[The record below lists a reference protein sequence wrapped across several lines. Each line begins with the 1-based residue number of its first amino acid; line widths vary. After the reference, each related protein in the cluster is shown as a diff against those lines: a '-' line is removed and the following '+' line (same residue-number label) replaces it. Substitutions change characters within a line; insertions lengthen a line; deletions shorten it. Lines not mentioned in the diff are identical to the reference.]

1 MKCVILAGG
10 RGDRLWPLSR
20 KNFPK
25 QFIQIQ
31 GDHSIFQETIVRN
44 IPYCDE
50 FIIVTNGDYRF
61 IVENQISAFQGLV
74 HRYLYEGVGRKTT
87 AAITL
92 ACMQLP
98 LSEIVLVVPAD
109 QIVSGN
115 AYKDNLMHAKELCEE
130 GKLVT
135 FGMQIEK
142 PEERFGY
149 IRYQGEDVLQFAEKP
164 GKNVA
169 AEYQQSGEYLI
180 NSGMFVF
187 RVGDYLR
194 ELKQNSTTIYDA
206 CRQAYSMRQTSG
218 NSYTFVPEVMQSI
231 PAVAVEKAVFEKTNN
246 AKVVHASFGWKDIG
260 SLEDLKATELK
271 TAMDGQQILYGCE
284 NTDIINQCPRR
295 VVVANGLDDTVI
307 VNTKDVVYVGRKGES
322 NQLKQII
329 EENPQIGSF
338 VEGGRVLYRQ
348 WGNYELLVDTP
359 HYRVKKVV
367 ITPGHTIYAHRH
379 LYRSEHWSVVS
390 GNALIDLEGDIRR
403 YATND
408 VIDVTPGMLHQV
420 SNAGNEPLIIIEV
433 SVGENVTED
442 DKISETPQEL
452 TDAQLGMETESF
464 VKLRP
469 AFKDFLWGGTRLKSV
484 YHKQCDYDIV
494 AESWELSAHEAGQSI
509 VASGRHRGMTFSEY
523 LRVLGKVN
531 WGWKCRPLEAFPILI
546 KFIDAK
552 GALSVQV
559 HPDDDYALTVENQ
572 YGKNEMWYIIDCEP
586 DSYLYCGFQRNVSR
600 EEVEQRLR
608 DNTILEILNKVP
620 VQKGEAYFIPAGTV
634 HAIGAGLLICEIQQ
648 SSTCTYRLYD
658 YGRKDKF
665 GNFREL
671 HIEKALDVLKLE
683 QYEPQKL
690 ENTMEEGDGFMKRVI
705 SRCKYFECTQYHL
718 EGKMELPAVEES
730 FTSLICIRGEG
741 KLRLNKEQTGTGDL
755 AAMNLETMYF
765 VAGESIFM
773 PKSTDIYN
781 VEGVCEFIVTRI

>member
-31 GDHSIFQETIVRN
+31 GDHSIFQETIARN

-50 FIIVTNGDYRF
+50 FIIVTNSEYRF
-61 IVENQISAFQGLV
+61 IVENQIDAFQGLV
-74 HRYLYEGVGRKTT
+74 RRYLYEGTGRKTA

-98 LSEIVLVVPAD
+98 LSETVLVVPAD
-109 QIVSGN
+109 QVVSGN
-115 AYKDNLMHAKELCEE
+115 SYKDDLMHAKELCEE

-142 PEERFGY
+142 PDGRFGY
-149 IRYQGEDVLQFAEKP
+149 IRYRQEDVLQFAEKP
-164 GKNVA
+164 DREEA
-169 AEYQQSGEYLI
+169 LRYQRSGEYLI

-187 RVGDYLR
+187 RVGDFLR
-194 ELKQNSTTIYDA
+194 ELQQSSPAVYDA
-206 CRQAYSMRQTSG
+206 CREAYARRGISV
-218 NSYTFVPEVMQSI
+218 NSYTFGPEVMKTI
-231 PAVAVEKAVFEKTNN
+231 PAVAVEKAVFEKTGN
-246 AKVVHASFGWKDIG
+246 AKVVHASFDWKDIG

-271 TAMDGQQILYGCE
+271 TAMDGQQIRYACK

-322 NQLKQII
+322 DQLKQII

-367 ITPGHTIYAHRH
+367 INPGRTIYAHRH
-379 LYRSEHWSVVS
+379 LYRSEHWSIVA
-390 GNALIDLEGDIRR
+390 GTALIDLEGDIGH

-408 VIDVTPGMLHQV
+408 MIKVAIGMLHRI

-442 DKISETPQEL
+442 DKISEMRQEL
-452 TDAQLGMETESF
+452 TDDQLGRETEPF
-464 VKLRP
+464 VKLQP
-469 AFKDFLWGGTRLKSV
+469 AFKDFLWGGTRLKTL
-484 YHKQCDYDIV
+484 YHKQCDYDVV
-494 AESWELSAHEAGQSI
+494 AESWELSAHEAGQSV
-509 VASGRHRGMTFSEY
+509 VASGRHKGMSFSEY
-523 LRVLGKVN
+523 LRVLGKAN
-531 WGWKCRPLEAFPILI
+531 WGWKCRPLEAFPIMI
-546 KFIDAK
+546 KFIDARS
-552 GALSVQV
+552 ALSVQV
-559 HPDDDYALTVENQ
+559 HPDDEYALKTENQ

-586 DSYLYCGFQRNVSR
+586 DSYLYCGFQENVSK
-600 EEVEQRLR
+600 EEVERRLR
-608 DNTILEILNKVP
+608 DNTILEILNKVS

-634 HAIGAGLLICEIQQ
+634 HAIGPGLLICEIQQ

-658 YGRKDKF
+658 YGRRDKF
-665 GNFREL
+665 GNLREL
-671 HIEKALDVLKLE
+671 HIEKALDVLH
-683 QYEPQKL
+683 YERYKPQKL
-690 ENTMEEGDGFMKRVI
+690 EDTVEEGDGFQKRVI
-705 SRCKYFECTQYHL
+705 SRCKYFECTQYRL

-730 FTSLICIRGEG
+730 FTSLVCIRGDG
-741 KLRLNKEQTGTGDL
+741 VLRIDREQTEKMEFT
-755 AAMNLETMYF
+755 
-765 VAGESIFM
+765 AGESIFM
-773 PKSTDIYN
+773 PKSTDIYS
-781 VEGVCEFIVTRI
+781 VEGACEFIVTRI